1 MNESRKKLIAEK
13 NKDLVSCS
21 IIYKGG
27 KYTVVDETDF
37 WRRGVMKE
45 LPVLGSLSIVAFIGI
60 ILAVLFK

>member
-1 MNESRKKLIAEK
+1 MSENYKKLIAKK
-13 NKDLVSCS
+13 NKHLVSCS
-21 IIYKGG
+21 IVYKDG

-37 WRRGVMKE
+37 WRRGIMKD